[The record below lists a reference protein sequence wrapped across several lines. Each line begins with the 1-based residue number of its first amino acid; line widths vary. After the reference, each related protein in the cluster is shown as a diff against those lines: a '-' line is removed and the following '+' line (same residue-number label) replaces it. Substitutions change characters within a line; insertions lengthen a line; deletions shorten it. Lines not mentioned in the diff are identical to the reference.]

1 MTTTTTIQMAV
12 RPWRLDCHVAA
23 GDDQRAVD
31 ELRQSLSATPPTISP
46 RWFYDDAGCALF
58 ERITGLA
65 EYYQTRTEEALL
77 DARMDAVIEAVH
89 PTELVE
95 IGSGAAT
102 KTRAILGAMARA
114 DGLHRY
120 IPFDISPGAIARSA
134 SALAVAYPG
143 LRVHGIAG
151 DFSRH
156 LGKIPRRQAGGT
168 RLVAFLGSTLGNL
181 EPAQR
186 RSMVRRLARLLAP
199 GDALLMG
206 TDLAH
211 DPAVLMRAYD
221 DAPGVTAEFNRNI
234 IRHINRAFEGD
245 ADPDAFVHEAIWNT
259 RASRIEMHLRASRPI
274 DWDLPGLDLRVHV
287 PEGRSIRTEISCKFT
302 LEGVAALYADAG
314 LRLTTWDEDALGRY
328 AISVA
333 VKD

>member
-1 MTTTTTIQMAV
+1 M
-12 RPWRLDCHVAA
+12 
-23 GDDQRAVD
+23 
-31 ELRQSLSATPPTISP
+31 
-46 RWFYDDAGCALF
+46 
-58 ERITGLA
+58 
-65 EYYQTRTEEALL
+65 
-77 DARMDAVIEAVH
+77 
-89 PTELVE
+89 
-95 IGSGAAT
+95 
-102 KTRAILGAMARA
+102 
-114 DGLHRY
+114 
-120 IPFDISPGAIARSA
+120 
-134 SALAVAYPG
+134 AYPG

-156 LGKIPRRQAGGT
+156 LGKVPRRQAGGI

-181 EPAQR
+181 EPAER

-221 DAPGVTAEFNRNI
+221 DAPGVTAEVNRNI

-274 DWDLPGLDLRVHV
+274 EWDLPGLDLRLHV
-287 PEGRSIRTEISCKFT
+287 PEGRTIRTEISCKFT